1 MDEITTQHLLYDLYG
16 TLLTER
22 QRQVLEDRLF
32 EDHSL
37 QEIAEHLGISR
48 QGVHDLF
55 SRSMLQLE
63 DYEKKLGLV
72 QEYIKRRTL
81 LVTLQKR
88 LLEKNAMDEEM
99 ERVIHELMDEEV
111 EPDV

>member
-16 TLLTER
+16 SLLTER

-55 SRSMLQLE
+55 SRSMFQLE
-63 DYEKKLGLV
+63 DYEKKLGFV

-81 LVTLQKR
+81 LLKLQKR
-88 LLEKNAMDEEM
+88 LSEKHAMDEEI
-99 ERVIHELMDEEV
+99 ERVIRELIDGEV
-111 EPDV
+111 EPNV